1 MKALRWVYYT
11 VMAACLIAGMYT
23 GLRIY
28 YIVFFTQLLVV
39 IAMIVINLWTF
50 YSFSYKQELSDK
62 VCVKGDDTLLHLE
75 IVNER
80 PVPLS
85 LIEVHV
91 SVVSPGDNSS
101 LIFSLAPFSGQT
113 FQIPVHSPYRGRFG
127 VGMTKMKITDI
138 FGLITIPFDMRRLSY
153 YRMAELVVLPKAQM
167 PSSVSGD
174 IADTKLFSAAYLKH
188 AEQGDSVSGARLYH
202 DGDALRRINWKK
214 SAQLGKLFVKQYEYP
229 EREHIMLL
237 VDTGLYGLT
246 GEEALVYADTVCE
259 SAACIALYSLSKNR
273 AVSVQNSTG
282 IVSSIECESM
292 SGFDALRRHLA
303 ILPFEQQTH
312 LAATIQKTYV
322 EAAKAQSLFI
332 LTHELT
338 PQLAGILDRTFAART
353 AVTVVL
359 VGGRS
364 SFGRIHTLSVL
375 PGCDA
380 AASLSGL
387 F

>member
-1 MKALRWVYYT
+1 MKVLRWVYGT
-11 VMAACLIAGMYT
+11 VMAACLVGGMYT

-39 IAMIVINLWTF
+39 LAMVLINLWTF
-50 YSFSYKQELSDK
+50 HSFSYKQELSDK
-62 VCVKGDDTLLHLE
+62 VCVKGGETLLHLE

-91 SVVSPGDNSS
+91 SVVSLNENIRLTFG
-101 LIFSLAPFSGQT
+101 LAPYSGQT
-113 FQIPVHSPYRGRFG
+113 FRIPVHAPYRGRYSI
-127 VGMTKMKITDI
+127 GMTKMKITDI
-138 FGLITIPFDMRRLSY
+138 FGLVTIPFDMRRLSY
-153 YRMAELVVLPKAQM
+153 YRMAELIVLPKAQM

-174 IADTKLFSAAYLKH
+174 IADTKLFSAVYLKH

-202 DGDALRRINWKK
+202 DGDTLSHINWKK
-214 SAQLGKLFVKQYEYP
+214 SAQMGKLFVRQYEYP

-237 VDTGLYGLT
+237 VDTGLHGLAR
-246 GEEALVYADTVCE
+246 EEAFVYADTICE
-259 SAACIALYSLSKNR
+259 SAACIALYCLSKNR
-273 AVSVQNSTG
+273 SISVKNSSG
-282 IVSSIECESM
+282 SVSSMECESL

-303 ILPFEQQTH
+303 ILPFEQNAQ
-312 LAATIQKTYV
+312 LAAAIKKSYSGAV
-322 EAAKAQSLFI
+322 KAQSLFI
-332 LTHELT
+332 LTRELT
-338 PQLAGILDRTFAART
+338 PQLAGILDRTFVART

-364 SFGRIHTLSVL
+364 VSGRIHTLGIP
-375 PGCDA
+375 PGGDA
-380 AASLSGL
+380 AASLSGM

>member
-1 MKALRWVYYT
+1 MKAQRWVYYT
-11 VMAACLIAGMYT
+11 VMAACLIGGMYT

-39 IAMIVINLWTF
+39 MAMIAINLWTF
-50 YSFSYKQELSDK
+50 FSFSYKQELSDK
-62 VCVKGDDTLLHLE
+62 VCVKGNETLLHLE

-91 SVVSPGDNSS
+91 RVVSLHEDLN
-101 LIFSLAPFSGQT
+101 LTFSLAPFLGQT
-113 FQIPVHSPYRGRFG
+113 FQIPVHAPYRGRYS

-138 FGLITIPFDMRRLSY
+138 FGLITISFDMRRLSY
-153 YRMAELVVLPKAQM
+153 YRMAELIVLPKAQM

-174 IADTKLFSAAYLKH
+174 IADTKLFSAAYLRH

-202 DGDALRRINWKK
+202 DGDALSRINWKK

-237 VDTGLYGLT
+237 IDTGLYGLT

-273 AVSVQNSTG
+273 AVSVKNSTG
-282 IVSSIECESM
+282 LVSSIKCESM
-292 SGFDALRRHLA
+292 SGFDELRRHLA
-303 ILPFEQQTH
+303 ILPFDQHSH
-312 LAATIQKTYV
+312 LADTIQKSFA

-353 AVTVVL
+353 SVTVVL

-364 SFGRIHTLSVL
+364 SFGRIHTLSVP

>member
-11 VMAACLIAGMYT
+11 AMAACLIAGMYT

-39 IAMIVINLWTF
+39 IAMVAINLWTF
-50 YSFSYKQELSDK
+50 HSFSYKQVLSDK
-62 VCVKGDDTLLHLE
+62 VCVKGNETLLHLE

-91 SVVSPGDNSS
+91 SVVSLHEDIN
-101 LIFSLAPFSGQT
+101 LTFSLAPFSGQT
-113 FQIPVHSPYRGRFG
+113 FKISVHTPYRGRYSI
-127 VGMTKMKITDI
+127 GMTKMKITDI
-138 FGLITIPFDMRRLSY
+138 FGLVTIPFDMRRLSY
-153 YRMAELVVLPKAQM
+153 YRMAELIVLPKAEQL
-167 PSSVSGD
+167 SSVSGD

-237 VDTGLYGLT
+237 VDTALHGLS

-259 SAACIALYSLSKNR
+259 SAACIALYCLSKNR
-273 AVSVQNSTG
+273 SVSVKNSTG
-282 IVSSIECESM
+282 IVAPMKCESI
-292 SGFDALRRHLA
+292 SGLDTLRRHLA
-303 ILPFEQQTH
+303 ILPFEQQDH
-312 LAATIQKTYV
+312 LAAAIKRSFA
-322 EAAKAQSLFI
+322 EAANAQSLFI

-338 PQLAGILDRTFAART
+338 PQLAGILSRTFGART
-353 AVTVVL
+353 AVTAVL

-364 SFGRIHTLSVL
+364 SNGRIHTLSVS

-387 F
+387 L

>member
-39 IAMIVINLWTF
+39 TAMIIINLWTF
-50 YSFSYKQELSDK
+50 HSFSYMQTLSDK
-62 VCVKGDDTLLHLE
+62 VCVKGNDTLLHLE

-80 PVPLS
+80 PIPLS
-85 LIEVHV
+85 LIEVHL
-91 SVVSPGDNSS
+91 SVVSLHEDIN
-101 LIFSLAPFSGQT
+101 ITFSLAPYSGQT
-113 FQIPVHSPYRGRFG
+113 FRIPVHTPYRGRYN

-138 FGLITIPFDMRRLSY
+138 FGLVTIPFDMRRLSY
-153 YRMAELVVLPKAQM
+153 YRMTELIVLPNAKM
-167 PSSVSGD
+167 PSSISGD

-202 DGDALRRINWKK
+202 EGDALRRINWKK

-237 VDTGLYGLT
+237 VDTGLHGLS

-273 AVSVQNSTG
+273 SVSMVNSTG
-282 IVSSIECESM
+282 YVSSMKCDTL

-303 ILPFEQQTH
+303 ILPFEEPSR
-312 LAATIQKTYV
+312 LAATIQKFYT

-332 LTHELT
+332 FTRELT
-338 PQLAGILDRTFAART
+338 PQLGEVISRSFASRTT
-353 AVTVVL
+353 TTVVL
-359 VGGRS
+359 VGGRGGS
-364 SFGRIHTLSVL
+364 GRIHTLSVN
-375 PGCDA
+375 PGSDA
-380 AASLSGL
+380 AASLSGIL
-387 F
+387 